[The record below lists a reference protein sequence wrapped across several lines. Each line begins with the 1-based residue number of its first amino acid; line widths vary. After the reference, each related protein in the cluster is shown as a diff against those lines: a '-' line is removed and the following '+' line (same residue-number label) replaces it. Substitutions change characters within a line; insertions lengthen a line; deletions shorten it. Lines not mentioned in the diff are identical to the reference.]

1 MNKSQIFDYWLK
13 FFRGLFLGTL
23 KSFLLFSFTG
33 FGLGIL
39 STIAFD
45 SQFLDTVDWSE
56 WLETSILLLAYIWYL
71 SLGVLHGWVSC
82 ALHVMIQKIRE
93 AIEGLQ
99 QLLDWITREVIE
111 RIPKFQKNILR
122 SELEEKYDQ
131 AGNELLIKLKR
142 EGGLAGLLSG
152 ILFRVILKALK
163 FFFLDQVMEELKKKD
178 SGELTS
184 TDIEHAVRRAGT
196 EVMISP
202 ITDNLF
208 LLHIVNIFIGLTL
221 FALPFSL
228 FWLI

>member
-71 SLGVLHGWVSC
+71 SLGVFHGWISC

-111 RIPKFQKNILR
+111 RTPKFQKNILR

-131 AGNELLIKLKR
+131 TGKELLNKLKR
-142 EGGLAGLLSG
+142 EGGLAGLFSG
-152 ILFRVILKALK
+152 ILFGVILKALK

-196 EVMISP
+196 EVMIAP
-202 ITDNLF
+202 ITDNLL
-208 LLHIVNIFIGLTL
+208 LLHIVNIFVGLAL
-221 FALPFSL
+221 FALPFCM

>member
-1 MNKSQIFDYWLK
+1 MDKPQIFDYWLK

-33 FGLGIL
+33 FSLGIL

-71 SLGVLHGWVSC
+71 SLGVLHGWISC
-82 ALHVMIQKIRE
+82 ALHVMTQKIRE

-111 RIPKFQKNILR
+111 RTPKFQKNILR

-131 AGNELLIKLKR
+131 TGKELLNKLKR
-142 EGGLAGLLSG
+142 EGGLAGLFSG
-152 ILFRVILKALK
+152 ILFGVTLKALK

-196 EVMISP
+196 EVMIAP
-202 ITDNLF
+202 ITDNLL
-208 LLHIVNIFIGLTL
+208 LLHIVNIFVGLAL
-221 FALPFSL
+221 FALPFCM

>member
-71 SLGVLHGWVSC
+71 SLGVFHGWISC

-111 RIPKFQKNILR
+111 RTPKFQKNILR

-131 AGNELLIKLKR
+131 TGKELLNKLKR
-142 EGGLAGLLSG
+142 EGGLAGLFSG
-152 ILFRVILKALK
+152 ILFGVILKALK

-184 TDIEHAVRRAGT
+184 TDIEHAIRRAGT

-208 LLHIVNIFIGLTL
+208 LLHIVNVFIGLTL

>member
-1 MNKSQIFDYWLK
+1 MNTSRILNYWLT

-23 KSFLLFSFTG
+23 KNFLLFGFTG

-39 STIAFD
+39 STIGFD
-45 SQFLDTVDWSE
+45 SQLLDTADWSE
-56 WLETSILLLAYIWYL
+56 WLETLILLLASVWYL
-71 SLGVLHGWVSC
+71 SLGVLHGLISC

-99 QLLDWITREVIE
+99 QLLDWITREVID

-131 AGNELLIKLKR
+131 AGNELRRKLKQ
-142 EGGLAGLLSG
+142 EGGLVGLFSG
-152 ILFRVILKALK
+152 ILFGVILKVLK
-163 FFFLDQVMEELKKKD
+163 FFFFDQVIEELKKKD

-196 EVMISP
+196 EVMIAP

-208 LLHIVNIFIGLTL
+208 LLHILNIFIGLVL
-221 FALPFSL
+221 FALPCTM

>member
-1 MNKSQIFDYWLK
+1 MNKSQILDYWLK

-23 KSFLLFSFTG
+23 KSFLLFGFTG

-45 SQFLDTVDWSE
+45 SQFLDSADWSE
-56 WLETSILLLAYIWYL
+56 WLETSILFLAYIWYL
-71 SLGVLHGWVSC
+71 SLGVLHGWISC
-82 ALHVMIQKIRE
+82 SLHLMIQKIRE

-99 QLLDWITREVIE
+99 QLLDWMTREVID

-131 AGNELLIKLKR
+131 AGKELLSKLKR
-142 EGGLAGLLSG
+142 EGGLAGLFSG
-152 ILFRVILKALK
+152 ILFGVILKVLK
-163 FFFLDQVMEELKKKD
+163 FFFLDQVIEELKKKD

-196 EVMISP
+196 EVIIAP
-202 ITDNLF
+202 ITDHLF

>member
-71 SLGVLHGWVSC
+71 SLGVFHGWISC

-111 RIPKFQKNILR
+111 RTPKFQKNILR

-131 AGNELLIKLKR
+131 TGKELLNKLKR
-142 EGGLAGLLSG
+142 EGGLAGLFSG
-152 ILFRVILKALK
+152 ILFGVTLKALK

-196 EVMISP
+196 EVMIAP
-202 ITDNLF
+202 ITDNLL
-208 LLHIVNIFIGLTL
+208 LLHIVNIFVGLAL
-221 FALPFSL
+221 FALPFCM

>member
-1 MNKSQIFDYWLK
+1 MNTSQILDYWLT

-23 KSFLLFSFTG
+23 KNFLLFGFTG

-39 STIAFD
+39 SIIAFD
-45 SQFLDTVDWSE
+45 SQFLDTADWSE
-56 WLETSILLLAYIWYL
+56 WLETLILLLASVWYL
-71 SLGVLHGWVSC
+71 SLGVLHGLISC

-99 QLLDWITREVIE
+99 QLLDWITREVID

-131 AGNELLIKLKR
+131 AGNELRRKLKQ
-142 EGGLAGLLSG
+142 EGGLVGLFSG
-152 ILFRVILKALK
+152 ILFGVILKVLK
-163 FFFLDQVMEELKKKD
+163 FFFLDQVVEELQKKET
-178 SGELTS
+178 SEITS
-184 TDIEHAVRRAGT
+184 TDIEHAVRRVGT

-208 LLHIVNIFIGLTL
+208 LIHAVNMALGIILFGIPFGLL
-221 FALPFSL
+221 
-228 FWLI
+228 WLL

>member
-1 MNKSQIFDYWLK
+1 MDKPQIFDYWLK

-33 FGLGIL
+33 FSLGIL

-45 SQFLDTVDWSE
+45 SQFLGVVDWSE

-82 ALHVMIQKIRE
+82 ALHVMNQKIRE

-131 AGNELLIKLKR
+131 AGNELLMKLKR

-152 ILFRVILKALK
+152 ILFRVILKTLK
-163 FFFLDQVMEELKKKD
+163 FFFLDQIMEELKKKD

-184 TDIEHAVRRAGT
+184 TDIEHAIRRAGT

-208 LLHIVNIFIGLTL
+208 LLHIVNVFIGLTL

>member
-1 MNKSQIFDYWLK
+1 MDKPQIFDYWLK

-33 FGLGIL
+33 FSLGIL

-45 SQFLDTVDWSE
+45 SQFLGVVDWSE

-131 AGNELLIKLKR
+131 AGNKLLIKLKR

-163 FFFLDQVMEELKKKD
+163 FFFLDQVMEELKKKIQG
-178 SGELTS
+178 S
-184 TDIEHAVRRAGT
+184 
-196 EVMISP
+196 
-202 ITDNLF
+202 
-208 LLHIVNIFIGLTL
+208 
-221 FALPFSL
+221 
-228 FWLI
+228 